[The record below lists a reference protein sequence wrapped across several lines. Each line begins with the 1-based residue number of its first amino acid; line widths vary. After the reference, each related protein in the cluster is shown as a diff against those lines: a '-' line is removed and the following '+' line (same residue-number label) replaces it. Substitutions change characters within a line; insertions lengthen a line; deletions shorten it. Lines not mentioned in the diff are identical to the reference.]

1 MNKKTTSIVNF
12 VENMNEKLGKY
23 ASLIIILIM
32 FIITIE
38 TLLRYFF
45 NSPTEWA
52 WPITR
57 QLFAVFTLFGG
68 TLALLYGAHIR
79 VEMLYVRFSPRMKRA
94 ANVFA
99 FILFALFLGVL
110 VWQGVIMAT
119 QSWTLGER
127 TIGVFKMPVYPLK
140 TLFPICFAIFFIQG
154 IINFLIGTM
163 EKRRKKAE

>member
-1 MNKKTTSIVNF
+1 MNKKSMSIVNF

-23 ASLIIILIM
+23 ASLIMIVIM
-32 FIITIE
+32 FMITIE
-38 TLLRYFF
+38 TILRYFF

-57 QLFAVFTLFGG
+57 QLFALFTLFGG
-68 TLALLYGAHIR
+68 TFALLYGAHIR
-79 VEMLYVRFSPRMKRA
+79 VEMLYVRFSPRIKKA
-94 ANVFA
+94 ANILA

-110 VWQGVIMAT
+110 TWQGVVMAE

-140 TLFPICFAIFFIQG
+140 TLFPICFAIS
-154 IINFLIGTM
+154 
-163 EKRRKKAE
+163 

>member
-1 MNKKTTSIVNF
+1 MSKKGASIVNF
-12 VENMNEKLGKY
+12 VENMNNKLGKY
-23 ASLIIILIM
+23 ASLIIIFVM
-32 FIITIE
+32 FLITIE

-57 QLFAVFTLFGG
+57 QLFALFTLFGG
-68 TLALLYGAHIR
+68 TFALLYGAHIR
-79 VEMLYVRFSPRMKRA
+79 VEMLYVRFSPRMTRA
-94 ANVFA
+94 ANIFA

-110 VWQGVIMAT
+110 IWQGVIMAT
-119 QSWTLGER
+119 QAWTLGER

-163 EKRRKKAE
+163 EKRRKKVE